1 MNYCEITIINKEG
14 LFNRLERLFGYEQ
27 IFSESA
33 TIDLVFED
41 DNEHIYKKEF
51 KEFNYEFLVGIVSNL
66 PLHFKKNGNQI
77 YFKKIDIDFTKI
89 FANHEKIVEN
99 KIIKSN
105 YNCVYYSYINFEQ
118 IDVFSIVKIA
128 SRESTTQRFILAY
141 HLDEFSKD
149 EINYMVECI
158 FKDKFYN
165 NV

>member
-41 DNEHIYKKEF
+41 DNGNIYIKEF

-77 YFKKIDIDFTKI
+77 YFKKTELDFTQL
-89 FANHEKIVEN
+89 FANHEKIVKN
-99 KIIKSN
+99 KMIKSN

-128 SRESTTQRFILAY
+128 SPESTTQRFILAY

-149 EINYMVECI
+149 EINYIVECI

>member
-1 MNYCEITIINKEG
+1 
-14 LFNRLERLFGYEQ
+14 LERLFGYEQ

-41 DNEHIYKKEF
+41 DNRNIYKKEF

-66 PLHFKKNGNQI
+66 PLHFKKNGNKI
-77 YFKKIDIDFTKI
+77 YFKKTELNFTKI

-128 SRESTTQRFILAY
+128 SPESTTQRFILAY

-149 EINYMVECI
+149 EINYIVECI

>member
-41 DNEHIYKKEF
+41 DNRNIYKKEF

-77 YFKKIDIDFTKI
+77 YFKK
-89 FANHEKIVEN
+89 N
-99 KIIKSN
+99 
-105 YNCVYYSYINFEQ
+105 
-118 IDVFSIVKIA
+118 
-128 SRESTTQRFILAY
+128 
-141 HLDEFSKD
+141 
-149 EINYMVECI
+149 
-158 FKDKFYN
+158 
-165 NV
+165 